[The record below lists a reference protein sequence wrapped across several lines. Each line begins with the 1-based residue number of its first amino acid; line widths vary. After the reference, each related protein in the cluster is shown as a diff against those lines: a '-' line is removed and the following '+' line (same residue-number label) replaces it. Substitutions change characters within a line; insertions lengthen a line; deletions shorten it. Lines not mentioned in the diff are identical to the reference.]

1 VNDQARSKSQ
11 LVSELAA
18 CRRRVQEL
26 QAAKT
31 ELERERR
38 EAANRQEV
46 FESLLASLEDVVWA
60 AEVPGSSMLYMNRAA
75 EDVYGRPPSAFMRD
89 PDLWRDVVHPDD
101 REMAA
106 VSSRMLFRDGSVE
119 TTYRIIRPSGEV
131 RWIRDRKTVVYD
143 EDGEPVRIGGIAS
156 DITERIDTEERR
168 RQSDEK
174 ARRLSEAAF
183 EGIVI
188 HEQGRIAETNQVFAR
203 MLGYEPEALV
213 GMDGLQLVAPHYR
226 DLVAENIKTDYQ
238 RPYEAAM
245 VRRDGTTF
253 PVEFLGKTM
262 AHEGKKLRVTAVRD
276 IRNRKRRE
284 ETIRRQAEEIL
295 EISTPTLRVWDG
307 VLVAPLIGTLDSQ
320 RSQRF
325 MDALLGAIVKTDAE
339 IALID
344 ITGVPAIDTQ
354 TAQHLIETISAVRL
368 LGADVVMTGVRPS
381 IAQTLVHL
389 GIDLSG
395 ITTHAS
401 LATGLRVALKS
412 IGASL

>member
-11 LVSELAA
+11 LVRELAA
-18 CRRRVQEL
+18 CRRQVEEL
-26 QAAKT
+26 KSAKA
-31 ELERERR
+31 ELERAKR
-38 EAANRQEV
+38 EAEERQWM

-60 AEVPGSSMLYMNRAA
+60 AEVPGSDMVYMNRAA
-75 EDVYGRPPSAFMRD
+75 ERVYGRPPSAFIGD
-89 PDLWRDVVHPDD
+89 PDLWHEVVHPDD
-101 REMAA
+101 RKAA
-106 VSSRMLFRDGSVE
+106 ARSSEALLEDGNVE
-119 TTYRIIRPSGEV
+119 TTYRVLRPDGEV
-131 RWIRDRKTVVYD
+131 RWIRDRKVVVHD
-143 EDGEPVRIGGIAS
+143 KDGEPARIGGIAS
-156 DITERIDTEERR
+156 DVTERHEAEDRR
-168 RQSDEK
+168 RESDEK

-203 MLGYEPEALV
+203 MLGYEPGELV
-213 GMDGLQLVAPHYR
+213 GMDGLQLVAPHFR
-226 DLVAENIKTDYQ
+226 EVVAENIRTDYQ

-245 VRRDGTTF
+245 VKKDGTVI

-262 AHEGKKLRVTAVRD
+262 ANKGKRLRVTAVRD

-307 VLVAPLIGTLDSQ
+307 VLAAPLIGTLDSQ

-325 MDALLGAIVKTDAE
+325 MDALLSAIVKTDAQ

>member
-1 VNDQARSKSQ
+1 
-11 LVSELAA
+11 
-18 CRRRVQEL
+18 
-26 QAAKT
+26 
-31 ELERERR
+31 
-38 EAANRQEV
+38 
-46 FESLLASLEDVVWA
+46 
-60 AEVPGSSMLYMNRAA
+60 
-75 EDVYGRPPSAFMRD
+75 
-89 PDLWRDVVHPDD
+89 
-101 REMAA
+101 
-106 VSSRMLFRDGSVE
+106 
-119 TTYRIIRPSGEV
+119 
-131 RWIRDRKTVVYD
+131 
-143 EDGEPVRIGGIAS
+143 
-156 DITERIDTEERR
+156 
-168 RQSDEK
+168 
-174 ARRLSEAAF
+174 
-183 EGIVI
+183 
-188 HEQGRIAETNQVFAR
+188 
-203 MLGYEPEALV
+203 MLGYEPGELV
-213 GMDGLQLVAPHYR
+213 GMDGLQLVAPR
-226 DLVAENIKTDYQ
+226 FREVVAESIKTDYQ

-245 VRRDGTTF
+245 VKKDGTVI

-262 AHEGKKLRVTAVRD
+262 AHKGKRLRVTAVRD

-307 VLVAPLIGTLDSQ
+307 VLAAPLIGTLDSQ

-325 MDALLGAIVKTDAE
+325 MDALLSAIVKTDAQ